1 MLLAR
6 DIVVSYGKKGGEVVV
21 LRALNL
27 NVSAGK
33 VIGIEG
39 DSKSGKS
46 TLASVL
52 VGDLQPKYGEVQK
65 GEFKS
70 ILINGS
76 KRHSNISPLLMALE
90 QKNFGLLI
98 IDDAETSIN
107 SENISLVLNKGRSA
121 NRTTILLSSNLEGYK
136 DCLDTTFRLE
146 SGRLVLKK

>member
-27 NVSAGK
+27 DVSAGK

-65 GEFKS
+65 GKLKS
-70 ILINGS
+70 ILINGT
-76 KRHSNISPLLMALE
+76 KRTSNMSPLLIALE
-90 QKNFGLLI
+90 QRNLGLLI

-107 SENISLVLNKGRSA
+107 RENISLVLNQKLFA
-121 NRTTILLSSNLEGYK
+121 NRITILLSSNLEVYK